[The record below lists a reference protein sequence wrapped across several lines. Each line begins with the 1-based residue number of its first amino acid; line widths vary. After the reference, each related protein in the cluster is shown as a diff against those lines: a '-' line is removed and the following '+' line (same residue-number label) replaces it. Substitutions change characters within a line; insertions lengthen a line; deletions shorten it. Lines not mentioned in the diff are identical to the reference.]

1 MNFNIDFL
9 AWRKIALVLSS
20 IFLLVSLS
28 SLFLKEL
35 NWGLDFT
42 GGTLVELSYPNEANI
57 PQIRQ
62 NLIQGGFEGAQV
74 ANFGSSREVLIKL
87 PGTVSDSLGSEIVS
101 LLSTSNEGKTV
112 DLRRIEYVGPQIGS
126 ELRDDGGTAMLI
138 ALAFM
143 MLYIAFRFQSMFA
156 GAAVIALVHDVIIVV
171 GIFSLIQIE
180 FDLTVLAALLA
191 VIGYSLNDTIV
202 VSDRIRE
209 NIRSMDA
216 ESTEEIINTSL
227 NQTLGRTLIT
237 SLTTLLVLFSLF
249 ILGGELIKNFPD
261 HYRHYSQK
269 SFTYAGIAQKNRNQL
284 LWRDDMF
291 DGVKTGYTQSA
302 GYCLVGSAVKD
313 GMRLVAVVLDSE
325 DNKRFNDVSNLMVY
339 GFRYFKTEKLFTKK
353 EPVKSIEVIAGKKDK
368 VNVGLPEDVILTLQK
383 NQRDSLKFEIS
394 TESTI
399 LAPIKSMDKAG
410 TIKVLDSD
418 NNVLYESDLIYLESV
433 EEKGFFLRLI
443 AIIWNWIKSLFS

>member
-112 DLRRIEYVGPQIGS
+112 DLRRIEYVGPQIGG

-209 NIRSMDA
+209 NIRSIDA

-249 ILGGELIKNFPD
+249 ILGGELIKNFALALIFGVIVGTYSSIYIAANALIMMGLTKD
-261 HYRHYSQK
+261 H
-269 SFTYAGIAQKNRNQL
+269 L
-284 LWRDDMF
+284 
-291 DGVKTGYTQSA
+291 
-302 GYCLVGSAVKD
+302 
-313 GMRLVAVVLDSE
+313 
-325 DNKRFNDVSNLMVY
+325 
-339 GFRYFKTEKLFTKK
+339 
-353 EPVKSIEVIAGKKDK
+353 K
-368 VNVGLPEDVILTLQK
+368 VEEAEN
-383 NQRDSLKFEIS
+383 
-394 TESTI
+394 
-399 LAPIKSMDKAG
+399 A
-410 TIKVLDSD
+410 D
-418 NNVLYESDLIYLESV
+418 NNPLP
-433 EEKGFFLRLI
+433 
-443 AIIWNWIKSLFS
+443 

>member
-216 ESTEEIINTSL
+216 KSTEEIINTSL

-249 ILGGELIKNFPD
+249 ILGGELIKNFALALIFGVIVGTYSSIYIAANALIMMGLTKD
-261 HYRHYSQK
+261 H
-269 SFTYAGIAQKNRNQL
+269 
-284 LWRDDMF
+284 
-291 DGVKTGYTQSA
+291 
-302 GYCLVGSAVKD
+302 
-313 GMRLVAVVLDSE
+313 
-325 DNKRFNDVSNLMVY
+325 
-339 GFRYFKTEKLFTKK
+339 
-353 EPVKSIEVIAGKKDK
+353 
-368 VNVGLPEDVILTLQK
+368 
-383 NQRDSLKFEIS
+383 LK
-394 TESTI
+394 
-399 LAPIKSMDKAG
+399 
-410 TIKVLDSD
+410 
-418 NNVLYESDLIYLESV
+418 V
-433 EEKGFFLRLI
+433 EEAENADDNPLP
-443 AIIWNWIKSLFS
+443 

>member
-20 IFLLVSLS
+20 LFLLVSLS

-249 ILGGELIKNFPD
+249 ILGGELIKNFALALIFGVIVGTYSSIYIAANALIMMGLTKD
-261 HYRHYSQK
+261 H
-269 SFTYAGIAQKNRNQL
+269 
-284 LWRDDMF
+284 
-291 DGVKTGYTQSA
+291 
-302 GYCLVGSAVKD
+302 
-313 GMRLVAVVLDSE
+313 
-325 DNKRFNDVSNLMVY
+325 
-339 GFRYFKTEKLFTKK
+339 
-353 EPVKSIEVIAGKKDK
+353 
-368 VNVGLPEDVILTLQK
+368 
-383 NQRDSLKFEIS
+383 LK
-394 TESTI
+394 
-399 LAPIKSMDKAG
+399 
-410 TIKVLDSD
+410 
-418 NNVLYESDLIYLESV
+418 V
-433 EEKGFFLRLI
+433 EEAENADDNPLP
-443 AIIWNWIKSLFS
+443 

>member
-101 LLSTSNEGKTV
+101 LLSSSNEGKTV

-249 ILGGELIKNFPD
+249 ILGGELIKNFALALIFGVIVGTYSSIYIAANALIMMGLTKD
-261 HYRHYSQK
+261 H
-269 SFTYAGIAQKNRNQL
+269 
-284 LWRDDMF
+284 
-291 DGVKTGYTQSA
+291 
-302 GYCLVGSAVKD
+302 
-313 GMRLVAVVLDSE
+313 
-325 DNKRFNDVSNLMVY
+325 
-339 GFRYFKTEKLFTKK
+339 
-353 EPVKSIEVIAGKKDK
+353 
-368 VNVGLPEDVILTLQK
+368 
-383 NQRDSLKFEIS
+383 LK
-394 TESTI
+394 
-399 LAPIKSMDKAG
+399 
-410 TIKVLDSD
+410 
-418 NNVLYESDLIYLESV
+418 V
-433 EEKGFFLRLI
+433 EEAENADDNPLP
-443 AIIWNWIKSLFS
+443 